1 MVYHGIHHNLK
12 YKVFSKVFELLRFYL
27 MSSNFDHEFL
37 GCKIR
42 QTNFVTNDQGR
53 ATGECF
59 VVLESSEDADNAKH
73 FHQNMLGSRM

>member
-1 MVYHGIHHNLK
+1 
-12 YKVFSKVFELLRFYL
+12 